1 MQISTCSERP
11 IITPCGLERFD
22 HQLDT
27 YIGCGHYCYYCYVLR
42 EAETDW
48 REEVQIHHDLVGQ
61 LALEL
66 RGINPQTIYI
76 GYHSDPYQPCE
87 AEHEQTRAALKVLRE
102 KGFSASILTKSDL
115 VLRDLDILADM
126 EDGSVSVSVAFKDDD
141 VRRLFE
147 ENTVATG
154 NRIEALR
161 KIKQAGVRTGALLC
175 PIIPYITEVL
185 DLLEDLSEWADTIW
199 IYGLSADS
207 DEESDIGWK
216 NTRQILAS
224 HFPHIAD
231 QVEAAVLSREH
242 PYWTKIKGEIE
253 MFNSQRQLDLRVHV

>member
-11 IITPCGLERFD
+11 IITPCGLERFN

-27 YIGCGHYCYYCYVLR
+27 YVGCGHYCYYCYVLK

-48 REEVQIHHDLVGQ
+48 RQEVQIHNDLQAQ

-66 RGINPQTIYI
+66 RGINPQPIYI

-87 AEHEQTRAALKVLRE
+87 AEYEQTRTALKVLRDN
-102 KGFSASILTKSDL
+102 GFSAGILTKSDL
-115 VLRDLDILADM
+115 VLRDLDILAAM
-126 EDGSVSVSVAFKDDD
+126 EDGSVSVSVAFKDED

-147 ENTVATG
+147 ENTVETR

-207 DEESDIGWK
+207 DDESDIGWK
-216 NTRQILAS
+216 NTRQILFS
-224 HFPHIAD
+224 NFPKIAD
-231 QVEAAVLSREH
+231 QVQAAVLSREH
-242 PYWTKIKGEIE
+242 PYWSEVKDEIE
-253 MFNSQRQLDLRVHV
+253 IFNGQRKLDLRVHL

>member
-27 YIGCGHYCYYCYVLR
+27 YVGCGHYCYYCYVLS

-48 REEVQIHHDLVGQ
+48 RQEVQIHHDLEGQ

-66 RGINPQTIYI
+66 RGINPQPIYI

-87 AEHEQTRAALKVLRE
+87 SEYIQTRVALRMLQANE
-102 KGFSASILTKSDL
+102 FSAGILTKSDL
-115 VLRDLDILADM
+115 VLRDVDILSAMD
-126 EDGSVSVSVAFKDDD
+126 DGSVSVSVAFKDEGN
-141 VRRLFE
+141 RGLFE
-147 ENTVATG
+147 ENTVETSR
-154 NRIEALR
+154 RITALK
-161 KIKQAGVRTGALLC
+161 KIKQAGIRTGALLC
-175 PIIPYITEVL
+175 PIVPHITEIL
-185 DLLEDLSEWADTIW
+185 DLLEDLSECADTIW

-207 DEESDIGWK
+207 DDDYDIGWS

-224 HFPHIAD
+224 HFPAIAD
-231 QVEAAVLSREH
+231 QVQAAVLSKEH
-242 PYWTKIKGEIE
+242 PYWMQLRDDIE
-253 MFNSQRQLDLRVHV
+253 MFNAQRKLDLRVHV

>member
-1 MQISTCSERP
+1 MQITTCSERP

-48 REEVQIHHDLVGQ
+48 RQEVQIHHDMAGQ

-66 RGINPQTIYI
+66 RGINPQPIYI

-87 AEHEQTRAALKVLRE
+87 AEYEQTRAALKMLRDN
-102 KGFSASILTKSDL
+102 GFSASILTKSDL

-126 EDGSVSVSVAFKDDD
+126 EDASVSVSVAFKDND

-147 ENTVATG
+147 KDTVATRK
-154 NRIEALR
+154 RIEALR

-175 PIIPYITEVL
+175 PIIPYITEEL

-207 DEESDIGWK
+207 DDENDIGWK

-231 QVEAAVLSREH
+231 QVQTAVLSREH
-242 PYWTKIKGEIE
+242 PYWT
-253 MFNSQRQLDLRVHV
+253 